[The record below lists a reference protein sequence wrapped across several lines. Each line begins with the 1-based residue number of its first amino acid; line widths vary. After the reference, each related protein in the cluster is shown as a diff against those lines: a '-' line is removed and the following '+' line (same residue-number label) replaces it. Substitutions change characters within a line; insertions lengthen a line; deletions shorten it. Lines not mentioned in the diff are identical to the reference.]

1 MDTVTCPRVYV
12 PELPKKHTVISR
24 QKIIQLKGK
33 CSGAVTELREVI
45 NSPRWHQAWVKL
57 DPLEYGWFDISS
69 IFWKRG

>member
-1 MDTVTCPRVYV
+1 M
-12 PELPKKHTVISR
+12 
-24 QKIIQLKGK
+24 QKIILLKGK
-33 CSGAVTELREVI
+33 CSGAVTQLREVI